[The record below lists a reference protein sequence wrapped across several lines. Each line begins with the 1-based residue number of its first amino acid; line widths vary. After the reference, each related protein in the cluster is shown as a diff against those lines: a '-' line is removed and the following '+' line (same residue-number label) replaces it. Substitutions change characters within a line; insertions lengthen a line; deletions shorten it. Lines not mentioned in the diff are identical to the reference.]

1 MIRRTQ
7 EDTPMTRLHGQV
19 AVITGASAGMAL
31 AAARLFVIEGA
42 HVYIT
47 GRRKDQLDD
56 AVSEIGGNVTGVR
69 SDSGDPRDLDL
80 LVDAVRAGHGRVD
93 VLYVS
98 AGIGTVEEPLT
109 AVTEDSFDTVF
120 GVNVRGALFTVQK
133 LLPLM
138 SNGGSI
144 ILNGSAVWG
153 RGIPGASVYAATKAA
168 LRSFA
173 RTWAAELAERG
184 IRVNVL
190 SPGPTDTAMIAGTPA
205 EFREQIAA
213 LIPLKRLGQ
222 PADIAKAALF
232 LASDDSSFVTG
243 IDLAVDGGVAQI

>member
-1 MIRRTQ
+1 
-7 EDTPMTRLHGQV
+7 MTRLHGQV
-19 AVITGASAGMAL
+19 AVITGATAGMAL
-31 AAARLFVIEGA
+31 ATARLFVAEGA

-56 AVSEIGGNVTGVR
+56 AVSEIGDNATGVR

-98 AGIGTVEEPLT
+98 AGIGTVDEPLT
-109 AVTEDSFDTVF
+109 AVTEESFDTVF

-144 ILNGSAVWG
+144 ILNGSAVWSKG
-153 RGIPGASVYAATKAA
+153 LPGQTVYAATKAA

-184 IRVNVL
+184 IRVNIL
-190 SPGPTDTAMIAGTPA
+190 SPGPIDTAMIAAIPP
-205 EFREQIAA
+205 EVREQIAA

-222 PADIAKAALF
+222 PADIAKVALF
-232 LASDDSSFVTG
+232 LASDDSSFITG
-243 IDLAVDGGVAQI
+243 IDLPVDGGAAQV

>member
-1 MIRRTQ
+1 
-7 EDTPMTRLHGQV
+7 
-19 AVITGASAGMAL
+19 MAL
-31 AAARLFVIEGA
+31 AAARLFVTEGA

-47 GRRKDQLDD
+47 GRRRDQLDG
-56 AVSEIGGNVTGVR
+56 AVSEIGANVTGVR
-69 SDSGDPRDLDL
+69 SDSGNPRDLDL

-98 AGIGTVEEPLT
+98 AGIGTVDEPLA

-144 ILNGSAVWG
+144 ILNGSAVWS
-153 RGIPGASVYAATKAA
+153 RGIPGQSVYAATKAA

-184 IRVNVL
+184 IRVNIL
-190 SPGPTDTAMIAGTPA
+190 SPGPIDTAMIAGIPP
-205 EFREQIAA
+205 EVREQILA
-213 LIPLKRLGQ
+213 LIPLRRLGQ

-243 IDLAVDGGVAQI
+243 IDLPVDGGAAQI

>member
-1 MIRRTQ
+1 
-7 EDTPMTRLHGQV
+7 
-19 AVITGASAGMAL
+19 MAL
-31 AAARLFVIEGA
+31 AAAKLFVTEGA

-56 AVSEIGGNVTGVR
+56 AVGEIGGNVTGVR
-69 SDSGDPRDLDL
+69 SDSGNPRDLDL

-144 ILNGSAVWG
+144 ILNGSTVWG
-153 RGIPGASVYAATKAA
+153 KGIPGQSVYAATKAA

-190 SPGPTDTAMIAGTPA
+190 SPGPTDTAMIAGTPP
-205 EFREQIAA
+205 ELREQIAA

-222 PADIAKAALF
+222 PADIAKVALF

-243 IDLAVDGGVAQI
+243 IDLSVDGGLAQI

>member
-1 MIRRTQ
+1 
-7 EDTPMTRLHGQV
+7 MTRLHGKV
-19 AVITGASAGMAL
+19 AVITGATAGMAL
-31 AAARLFVIEGA
+31 AAARLFVTEGA

-47 GRRKDQLDD
+47 GRRKDRLDD
-56 AVSEIGGNVTGVR
+56 AVSEIGVNVTGVR

-98 AGIGTVEEPLT
+98 AGIGTVDEPLT

-120 GVNVRGALFTVQK
+120 GVNVRGALFSVQK

-153 RGIPGASVYAATKAA
+153 KGIPGQSVYAATKAA

-184 IRVNVL
+184 IRVNIL
-190 SPGPTDTAMIAGTPA
+190 SPGPIDTAMIAGISP
-205 EFREQIAA
+205 EVREQIPA

-222 PADIAKAALF
+222 PADVAKAALF

-243 IDLAVDGGVAQI
+243 IDLAVDGGAAQI

>member
-1 MIRRTQ
+1 
-7 EDTPMTRLHGQV
+7 MTRLRGQV
-19 AVITGASAGMAL
+19 AVITGATAGMAL
-31 AAARLFVIEGA
+31 AAARLFVTEGA

-47 GRRKDQLDD
+47 GRRRDQLDD

-98 AGIGTVEEPLT
+98 AGIGTVDEPLA

-138 SNGGSI
+138 SKGGSI
-144 ILNGSAVWG
+144 ILNGSAVWS
-153 RGIPGASVYAATKAA
+153 RGIPGQSVYAATKAA

-184 IRVNVL
+184 IRVNIL
-190 SPGPTDTAMIAGTPA
+190 SPGPIDTAMIAGIPP
-205 EFREQIAA
+205 EVREQLPA
-213 LIPLKRLGQ
+213 LIPLRRLGR

-243 IDLAVDGGVAQI
+243 IDLPVDGGAAQV

>member
-1 MIRRTQ
+1 
-7 EDTPMTRLHGQV
+7 
-19 AVITGASAGMAL
+19 MAL
-31 AAARLFVIEGA
+31 AAARLFVTEGA

-47 GRRKDQLDD
+47 GRRRDQLDG
-56 AVSEIGGNVTGVR
+56 AVSEIGANVTGVR
-69 SDSGDPRDLDL
+69 SDSGNPRDLDL

-98 AGIGTVEEPLT
+98 AGIGTVEEPLA

-144 ILNGSAVWG
+144 ILNGSAVWS
-153 RGIPGASVYAATKAA
+153 RGLPGQSVYAATKAA

-184 IRVNVL
+184 IRVNIL
-190 SPGPTDTAMIAGTPA
+190 SPGPIDTAMIAGIPP
-205 EFREQIAA
+205 EVREQIPA
-213 LIPLKRLGQ
+213 LIPLRRLGR

-243 IDLAVDGGVAQI
+243 IDLPVDGGAAQI